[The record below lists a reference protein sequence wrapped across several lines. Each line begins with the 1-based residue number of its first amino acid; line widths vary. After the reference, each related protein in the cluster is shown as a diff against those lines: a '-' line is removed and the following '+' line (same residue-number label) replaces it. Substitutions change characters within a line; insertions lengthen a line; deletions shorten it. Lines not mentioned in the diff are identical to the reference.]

1 MGYIM
6 ETRLIE
12 RRFTN
17 KLVYAYARTRSHLH
31 AIVARLV
38 IRWLL
43 GIWPS
48 FPAKLLPIERDPRR
62 RDSLSL
68 SRAIPIAFGSIF
80 RTIEF
85 PHAHEKSDKG
95 GGGAREES
103 ARGGVTTRVEAE
115 RGSRWSSGG
124 SRANKRLP
132 PVRAIGVD
140 NYD

>member
-68 SRAIPIAFGSIF
+68 SLARAIPVAFGSIF

-95 GGGAREES
+95 GGGEES
-103 ARGGVTTRVEAE
+103 ARGGVTTRVEE
-115 RGSRWSSGG
+115 DGRGG
-124 SRANKRLP
+124 KRIE
-132 PVRAIGVD
+132 VVEWRKQGK
-140 NYD
+140 

>member
-62 RDSLSL
+62 RDSHSLSL
-68 SRAIPIAFGSIF
+68 SRAIPVAFGSIF

-103 ARGGVTTRVEAE
+103 ARGGVTTRVEE
-115 RGSRWSSGG
+115 DGRGG
-124 SRANKRLP
+124 KRIE
-132 PVRAIGVD
+132 VVEWRKQGK
-140 NYD
+140 

>member
-68 SRAIPIAFGSIF
+68 SLSRAIPVAFGSIF

-95 GGGAREES
+95 GAREES
-103 ARGGVTTRVEAE
+103 ARGGVTTRVEE
-115 RGSRWSSGG
+115 DGRGG
-124 SRANKRLP
+124 KRIE
-132 PVRAIGVD
+132 VVEWRKQGK
-140 NYD
+140 

>member
-68 SRAIPIAFGSIF
+68 SLSLARFQSLLVQFFGRSNF
-80 RTIEF
+80 HTRT
-85 PHAHEKSDKG
+85 KSRIKG
-95 GGGAREES
+95 EGARAKKALE
-103 ARGGVTTRVEAE
+103 VE
-115 RGSRWSSGG
+115 
-124 SRANKRLP
+124 
-132 PVRAIGVD
+132 
-140 NYD
+140 

>member
-68 SRAIPIAFGSIF
+68 SLSRDSNRFRFNFSDDRISTRARKVG
-80 RTIEF
+80 
-85 PHAHEKSDKG
+85 
-95 GGGAREES
+95 
-103 ARGGVTTRVEAE
+103 
-115 RGSRWSSGG
+115 
-124 SRANKRLP
+124 
-132 PVRAIGVD
+132 
-140 NYD
+140 

>member
-62 RDSLSL
+62 RDPRLSLSL
-68 SRAIPIAFGSIF
+68 SRAIPVAFGSIF

-103 ARGGVTTRVEAE
+103 ARGGVTTRVEE
-115 RGSRWSSGG
+115 DGRGG
-124 SRANKRLP
+124 KRIE
-132 PVRAIGVD
+132 VVEWRKQGK
-140 NYD
+140 

>member
-68 SRAIPIAFGSIF
+68 SLSRAIPIAFGSIF

-95 GGGAREES
+95 GRGAREES
-103 ARGGVTTRVEAE
+103 ARGGVTTRVEE
-115 RGSRWSSGG
+115 DGRGG
-124 SRANKRLP
+124 KRIE
-132 PVRAIGVD
+132 VVEWRKQGK
-140 NYD
+140 